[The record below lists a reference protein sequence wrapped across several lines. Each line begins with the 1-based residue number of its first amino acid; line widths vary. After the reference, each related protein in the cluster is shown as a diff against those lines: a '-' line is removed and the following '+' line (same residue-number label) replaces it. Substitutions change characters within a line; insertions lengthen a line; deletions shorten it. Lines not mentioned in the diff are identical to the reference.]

1 MGRMPLPDRQH
12 RPGDEL
18 LRIARASIEYGFE
31 KAEHLPVASDQ
42 LPGEM
47 MELRATFTT
56 LRRDGQLR
64 GCCGTLQAVRPLAE
78 DVAYSAFQAAFRDP
92 RFEPLARNEL
102 ASIGLEV
109 AVLSPLEPLPVDSEA
124 DLLEKLVPGI
134 DGLIIAEGARRATFL
149 PKVWEQLPEPQ
160 DFLCALKKKCGLQPD
175 YWSGNL
181 EFLHYSTVTYAE
193 PA

>member
-1 MGRMPLPDRQH
+1 MRCIITQ
-12 RPGDEL
+12 L
-18 LRIARASIEYGFE
+18 L
-31 KAEHLPVASDQ
+31 
-42 LPGEM
+42 
-47 MELRATFTT
+47 
-56 LRRDGQLR
+56 
-64 GCCGTLQAVRPLAE
+64 
-78 DVAYSAFQAAFRDP
+78 DP

-149 PKVWEQLPEPQ
+149 PKVWEQLPEPR
-160 DFLCALKKKCGLQPD
+160 DFICALKKKCGLQPD
-175 YWSGNL
+175 YWSANL